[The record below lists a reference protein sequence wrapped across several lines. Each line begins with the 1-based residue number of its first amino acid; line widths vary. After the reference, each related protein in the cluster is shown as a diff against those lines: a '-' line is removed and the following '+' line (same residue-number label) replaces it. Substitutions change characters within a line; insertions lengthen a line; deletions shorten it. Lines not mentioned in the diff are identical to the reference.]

1 MRATGLVLLLS
12 LAAAAQPPVVTD
24 FVRIRKLKDTIAS
37 RIAQYTAEEEFAK
50 KPPEEKMLLAFL
62 RGEKKFGKDDLTGK
76 LVVTTCL
83 VKWEDVQQ
91 AQPTEAGKRV
101 LALLPDVLYE
111 RYAKTIDVPK
121 DRKDISKVL
130 LDALDS
136 DFLHVRSAAF
146 ESLKK
151 IYRTQSG
158 WMYVADMTKKERAEP
173 IRNWKKFIDKQK

>member
-1 MRATGLVLLLS
+1 MMRVAGLVLLVA
-12 LAAAAQPPVVTD
+12 LAAAAQPPAVTD
-24 FVRIRKLKDTIAS
+24 FVRMRKLKDNIAS
-37 RIAQYTAEEEFAK
+37 RIAQYTADEEYAK

-83 VKWEDVQQ
+83 VKWEEVQQ
-91 AQPTEAGKRV
+91 PQPSEAGKRV

-151 IYRTQSG
+151 VYRTQNG
-158 WMYVADMTKKERAEP
+158 MYRPDMTKKQRAEP
-173 IRNWKKFIDKQK
+173 IRYWNKFIDKQR